1 MIIFGQVEAGLANPY
16 GASRDILNI
25 HSTIGWS
32 LAGVLALLTGCY
44 VARQKDPA
52 NLPRGFLALDV
63 VLAGLVI
70 TQVYLG
76 DKLVWVY
83 GLHTVRGGSHPSG
96 GWCRD
101 PLRRDRIADQRH
113 RRLPRR
119 QQPSLRD
126 SAAPQPGAPHHR
138 PVRSPSPSTWPVRST
153 RWRNGCSDLA
163 LPVSGFHDVGWYNL
177 VACSGIDRGRRV
189 LRNCWRCRCQGS
201 ILGQTA
207 MMLWHAMASR
217 SCW

>member
-1 MIIFGQVEAGLANPY
+1 MLELLPPLNDKNLPWLDVIHPIVVHFVISMALITVVFDVIGVFSRKKNLFEVSFWNLIVATVAIFVAIIFGQVEAGLANPY

-32 LAGVLALLTGCY
+32 LAGVLALLTGWRY

-83 GLHTVRGGSHPSG
+83 GLHTVPVVEA
-96 GWCRD
+96 
-101 PLRRDRIADQRH
+101 I
-113 RRLPRR
+113 R
-119 QQPSLRD
+119 Q
-126 SAAPQPGAPHHR
+126 G
-138 PVRSPSPSTWPVRST
+138 V
-153 RWRNGCSDLA
+153 
-163 LPVSGFHDVGWYNL
+163 VS
-177 VACSGIDRGRRV
+177 
-189 LRNCWRCRCQGS
+189 
-201 ILGQTA
+201 
-207 MMLWHAMASR
+207 
-217 SCW
+217 

>member
-1 MIIFGQVEAGLANPY
+1 MLGVPMLELLPPLNDKNLPWLDVIHPIVVHFVIAMALISVVFDIIGVISGKKNLFEVSFWNLIVATVAIFVAIIFGQVEAGLANPY

-32 LAGVLALLTGCY
+32 LAGVLALLTGWRY

-83 GLHTVRGGSHPSG
+83 GLHTVPVVEA
-96 GWCRD
+96 
-101 PLRRDRIADQRH
+101 I
-113 RRLPRR
+113 R
-119 QQPSLRD
+119 Q
-126 SAAPQPGAPHHR
+126 G
-138 PVRSPSPSTWPVRST
+138 V
-153 RWRNGCSDLA
+153 
-163 LPVSGFHDVGWYNL
+163 VS
-177 VACSGIDRGRRV
+177 
-189 LRNCWRCRCQGS
+189 
-201 ILGQTA
+201 
-207 MMLWHAMASR
+207 
-217 SCW
+217 

>member
-1 MIIFGQVEAGLANPY
+1 MLELLPPLNDKNLPWLDVIHPIVVHFVIAMALITVVFDVIGAISGKKNLFEVSFWNLIVATVAIFVAIIFGQVEAGLANPY

-32 LAGVLALLTGCY
+32 LAGVLALLTGWRY

-83 GLHTVRGGSHPSG
+83 GLHTVPVVEA
-96 GWCRD
+96 
-101 PLRRDRIADQRH
+101 I
-113 RRLPRR
+113 R
-119 QQPSLRD
+119 Q
-126 SAAPQPGAPHHR
+126 G
-138 PVRSPSPSTWPVRST
+138 V
-153 RWRNGCSDLA
+153 
-163 LPVSGFHDVGWYNL
+163 VS
-177 VACSGIDRGRRV
+177 
-189 LRNCWRCRCQGS
+189 
-201 ILGQTA
+201 
-207 MMLWHAMASR
+207 
-217 SCW
+217 